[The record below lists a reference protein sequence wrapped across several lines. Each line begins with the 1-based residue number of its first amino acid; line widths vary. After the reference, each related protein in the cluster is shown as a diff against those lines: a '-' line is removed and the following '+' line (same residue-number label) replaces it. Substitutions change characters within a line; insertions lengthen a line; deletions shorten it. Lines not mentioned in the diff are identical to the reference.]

1 MKAIACTLAVT
12 WKEIQL
18 ILKDTGSLAIFFLL
32 PLFLVVLTGGANLK
46 LADTTTTVL
55 LNVCL
60 VNDDRGGFGREVAK
74 ALVREVKELKVETL
88 TSAAEAE
95 ARVAQ
100 GKVKAAILI
109 PEGFTRS
116 IQNYQPT
123 TIDVIVDP
131 GDPDAAS
138 IVRGIM
144 NEVVSEVT
152 VWGEVQHGIN
162 TVLDESG
169 ALTRANDQL
178 RQGMEAQT
186 LGVIMTTL
194 DDMRRT
200 PAIDVVT
207 EDLTGAKV
215 AGGIELV
222 FALMFPGLT
231 VMFIFLNVNWSSSSL
246 LRERE
251 AGTLRRLLAA
261 PVPRGAILAGKM
273 LAFMLLSCLQVV
285 VLLGVGNAFFKMPL
299 GQSPDGLVALTLV
312 VALTSTALG
321 MLVAALARSS
331 GQAGSIGLI
340 LGFILAGVAGCI
352 GVLARVPLV
361 RTEGLL
367 GLLAN
372 LTPHGHAL
380 DAYYSLMVE
389 KATLVEVLP
398 QMGILLAMSLAF
410 FLVAQW
416 RFRFE

>member
-1 MKAIACTLAVT
+1 MKAIACTLSIK
-12 WKEIQL
+12 WKEIKL
-18 ILKDTGSLAIFFLL
+18 ILKDVGSLAIFFLL
-32 PLFLVVLTGGANLK
+32 PLFLIVMMGGANLQF
-46 LADTTTTVL
+46 ADKATTVL

-60 VNDDRGGFGREVAK
+60 VNEDRGGFGREVTK
-74 ALVREVKELKVETL
+74 ALIREVKELQVETL
-88 TSAAEAE
+88 TSVAEAE
-95 ARVAQ
+95 VRVAQ
-100 GKVKAAILI
+100 GEVKAAIII
-109 PEGFTRS
+109 PDGFTRD
-116 IQNYQPT
+116 IQNYKPT
-123 TIDVIVDP
+123 AIEVIVDP

-152 VWGEVQHGIN
+152 IWGEVQHGIN

-169 ALTRANDQL
+169 ALSRANTQL

-215 AGGIELV
+215 TGGIELL
-222 FALMFPGLT
+222 FALMFPGFT

-251 AGTLRRLLAA
+251 AGTLRRLLASPA
-261 PVPRGAILAGKM
+261 PRGAVIAGKM
-273 LAFMLLSCLQVV
+273 LAFMLLSCMQVV
-285 VLLGVGNAFFKMPL
+285 VLFGVGNSFFKMPL
-299 GQSPDGLVALTLV
+299 GQSPDGLMVLTLV

-321 MLVAALARSS
+321 MLVAALAKSS
-331 GQAGSIGLI
+331 GQAGSVGLI
-340 LGFILAGVAGCI
+340 LGFIMAGVAGCI

-361 RTEGLL
+361 RTEGLM
-367 GLLAN
+367 GILAN

-389 KATLVEVLP
+389 KATLVEILP
-398 QMGILLAMSLAF
+398 QMGILLAMSIVF

>member
-1 MKAIACTLAVT
+1 
-12 WKEIQL
+12 
-18 ILKDTGSLAIFFLL
+18 
-32 PLFLVVLTGGANLK
+32 
-46 LADTTTTVL
+46 
-55 LNVCL
+55 
-60 VNDDRGGFGREVAK
+60 
-74 ALVREVKELKVETL
+74 
-88 TSAAEAE
+88 
-95 ARVAQ
+95 
-100 GKVKAAILI
+100 
-109 PEGFTRS
+109 
-116 IQNYQPT
+116 
-123 TIDVIVDP
+123 
-131 GDPDAAS
+131 
-138 IVRGIM
+138 
-144 NEVVSEVT
+144 VT

-169 ALTRANDQL
+169 AFTRANAQL

-215 AGGIELV
+215 TGGIEII
-222 FALMFPGLT
+222 FALMFPGFT

-261 PVPRGAILAGKM
+261 PVPRGAIIAGKM
-273 LAFMLLSCLQVV
+273 LAFMLLSCMQVI
-285 VLLGVGNAFFKMPL
+285 VLFGVGNSFFKMPL
-299 GQSPDGLVALTLV
+299 GQSPDGLVVLTLV

-321 MLVAALARSS
+321 MLVAALAKSS
-331 GQAGSIGLI
+331 GQAGSVGLI
-340 LGFILAGVAGCI
+340 LGFIMAGVAGCI

-361 RTEGLL
+361 RTEGLM

-389 KATLVEVLP
+389 KATLVEILP
-398 QMGILLAMSLAF
+398 QIGILLAMSIVF

>member
-1 MKAIACTLAVT
+1 MKAIACTLSIT

-18 ILKDTGSLAIFFLL
+18 ILKDIGSLAIFFVL
-32 PLFLVVLTGGANLK
+32 PLFLIVMLGGVNLQAAK
-46 LADTTTTVL
+46 AETSIL
-55 LNVCL
+55 LDVCL
-60 VNDDRGGFGREVAK
+60 VNQDSGTFGRNLAR
-74 ALVREVKELKVETL
+74 ALIKDVDVLRVETC
-88 TSAAEAE
+88 TSVAASEAQ
-95 ARVAQ
+95 VAQ
-100 GKVKAAILI
+100 GNKKAAIII
-109 PEGFTRS
+109 PAAFTKD
-116 IQNYQPT
+116 IGNYKPT
-123 TIDVIVDP
+123 ALELVVDP

-144 NEVVSEVT
+144 NEAASEVII
-152 VWGEVQHGIN
+152 WGEVQHGIN

-169 ALTRANDQL
+169 AFTRANDQL

-215 AGGIELV
+215 TGGIGV
-222 FALMFPGLT
+222 IFALMFPGFA
-231 VMFIFLNVNWSSSSL
+231 VMFIFLTVNWSSSSL

-261 PVPRGAILAGKM
+261 PVPRGAIIAGNM
-273 LAFMLLSCLQVV
+273 LAFMLLSCMQVV
-285 VLLGVGNAFFKMPL
+285 VLFGVGNAFFKMPL
-299 GQSPDGLVALTLV
+299 GQSPGGLMALTLV

-331 GQAGSIGLI
+331 SQAASIGLI
-340 LGFILAGVAGCI
+340 LGFIMAGVAGCI

-367 GLLAN
+367 GLLAK

-389 KATLVEVLP
+389 KATLVQVLP

>member
-1 MKAIACTLAVT
+1 MSVIAGTLSVT

-18 ILKDTGSLAIFFLL
+18 ILKDVGSLALFFVL
-32 PLFLVVLTGGANLK
+32 PLFLIVMMGGANLQFTDK
-46 LADTTTTVL
+46 TTTVL

-60 VNDDRGGFGREVAK
+60 VNEDRGGFGREVAK
-74 ALVREVKELKVETL
+74 ALIREVKELQVETL
-88 TSAAEAE
+88 TSVAEAE

-100 GKVKAAILI
+100 GKVKAAIII
-109 PEGFTRS
+109 PDGFTRD
-116 IQNYQPT
+116 IQNYEPT
-123 TIDVIVDP
+123 AIEVIVDP

-169 ALTRANDQL
+169 AFTRANAQL

-215 AGGIELV
+215 TGGIEII
-222 FALMFPGLT
+222 FALMFPGFT

-251 AGTLRRLLAA
+251 AGTLRRLLASPA
-261 PVPRGAILAGKM
+261 SRGAIIAGKM
-273 LAFMLLSCLQVV
+273 LAFMLLSCMQVV
-285 VLLGVGNAFFKMPL
+285 VLFGVGNAFFKMPL
-299 GQSPDGLVALTLV
+299 GHSPDGLVVLTIV

-321 MLVAALARSS
+321 MLVAALAKSS
-331 GQAGSIGLI
+331 GQAGSVGLI
-340 LGFILAGVAGCI
+340 LGFIMAGVAGCI

-361 RTEGLL
+361 RTEGLM
-367 GLLAN
+367 GILAN

-398 QMGILLAMSLAF
+398 QIGILLAMSVVF

-416 RFRFE
+416 RFKFE

>member
-1 MKAIACTLAVT
+1 MRAIACTLSIT

-18 ILKDTGSLAIFFLL
+18 ILKDVGGLALFFLL
-32 PLFLVVLTGGANLK
+32 PLFLIVMMGGANLQ
-46 LADTTTTVL
+46 ANQAATSIL
-55 LNVCL
+55 LDVCL
-60 VNDDRGGFGREVAK
+60 VNEDNGSFGRNLAR
-74 ALVREVKELKVETL
+74 AIVKDVDVLKVETFK
-88 TSAAEAE
+88 SVAEAE
-95 ARVAQ
+95 AQVAQ
-100 GKVKAAILI
+100 GKKKAAIII
-109 PEGFTRS
+109 PATFTKD
-116 IQNYQPT
+116 IGNYKPT
-123 TIDVIVDP
+123 AIEVIVDP
-131 GDPDAAS
+131 GDPDSAS

-144 NEVVSEVT
+144 NEAASEV
-152 VWGEVQHGIN
+152 VIWGEVQHGIN

-169 ALTRANDQL
+169 ALSRASTQL

-215 AGGIELV
+215 TGGIELI

-261 PVPRGAILAGKM
+261 PVPRGAVIAGKM
-273 LAFMLLSCLQVV
+273 LAFMLLSCAQVV
-285 VLLGVGNAFFKMPL
+285 VLFGVGNTFFKMPL
-299 GQSPDGLVALTLV
+299 GQSPVGLVALTLV

-321 MLVAALARSS
+321 MLVAALTKSS
-331 GQAGSIGLI
+331 GQAGSVGLI
-340 LGFILAGVAGCI
+340 LGFIMAGVAGCI
-352 GVLARVPLV
+352 GVLAKVPLV
-361 RTEGLL
+361 RTEGLM

-389 KATLVEVLP
+389 KATLAEILP
-398 QMGILLAMSLAF
+398 QMGILLAMSVVF
-410 FLVAQW
+410 FLIAQW
-416 RFRFE
+416 RFKFE

>member
-1 MKAIACTLAVT
+1 MKTIACTLSVT

-18 ILKDTGSLAIFFLL
+18 ILKDVGSLALFFLL
-32 PLFLVVLTGGANLK
+32 PLFLIAMMGGANLQLTDK
-46 LADTTTTVL
+46 TTTVL

-60 VNDDRGGFGREVAK
+60 VNEDKGGFGREVAK
-74 ALVREVKELKVETL
+74 ALIREVKELQVESL
-88 TSAAEAE
+88 TSSAEAE

-100 GKVKAAILI
+100 GKVKAAIII
-109 PEGFTRS
+109 PEGFTRN
-116 IQNYQPT
+116 IQNYKPT
-123 TIDVIVDP
+123 AIEVIVDP

-144 NEVVSEVT
+144 NEVVSEVI

-169 ALTRANDQL
+169 AFTRANTQL

-215 AGGIELV
+215 TGGIEII
-222 FALMFPGLT
+222 FALMFPGFT

-261 PVPRGAILAGKM
+261 PVPRGVIIAGKM

-285 VLLGVGNAFFKMPL
+285 VLFGVGNTFFKMPL

-321 MLVAALARSS
+321 MLVAALAKSS
-331 GQAGSIGLI
+331 GQAGGVGLI
-340 LGFILAGVAGCI
+340 LGFIMAGLSGCI
-352 GVLARVPLV
+352 GLMAKVPLV

-367 GLLAN
+367 GILAN

-398 QMGILLAMSLAF
+398 QIGILMAMSIVF

-416 RFRFE
+416 RFKFE

>member
-1 MKAIACTLAVT
+1 MKAIVCALSVT

-18 ILKDTGSLAIFFLL
+18 ILKDVGSLARFFLL
-32 PLFLVVLTGGANLK
+32 PLFLIAMMGGANLQLTDK
-46 LADTTTTVL
+46 TTTVL

-60 VNDDRGGFGREVAK
+60 VNEDKGGFGREVAK
-74 ALVREVKELKVETL
+74 ALTREVKELQVESL
-88 TSAAEAE
+88 TSSAEAE

-100 GKVKAAILI
+100 GKVKAAIII
-109 PEGFTRS
+109 PEGFTRN
-116 IQNYQPT
+116 IQNYKPT
-123 TIDVIVDP
+123 AIEVIVDP

-169 ALTRANDQL
+169 AFTRANTQL

-215 AGGIELV
+215 TGGIEII
-222 FALMFPGLT
+222 FALMFPGFT

-261 PVPRGAILAGKM
+261 PVPRGAIIAGKM

-285 VLLGVGNAFFKMPL
+285 VLFGVGNTFFKMPL
-299 GQSPDGLVALTLV
+299 GQSPDGLVVLTLV

-321 MLVAALARSS
+321 MLVAALAKSS
-331 GQAGSIGLI
+331 GQAGGVGLI
-340 LGFILAGVAGCI
+340 LGFIMAGLSGCI
-352 GVLARVPLV
+352 GLMAKVPLV

-367 GLLAN
+367 GILAN

-398 QMGILLAMSLAF
+398 QIGILMAMSVVF

-416 RFRFE
+416 RFKFE